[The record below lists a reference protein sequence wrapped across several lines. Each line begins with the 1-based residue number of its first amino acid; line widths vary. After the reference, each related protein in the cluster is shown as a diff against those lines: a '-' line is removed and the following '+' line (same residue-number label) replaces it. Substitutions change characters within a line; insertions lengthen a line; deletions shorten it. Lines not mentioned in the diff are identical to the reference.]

1 MIVEGLLMKSDLAK
15 LRHARSKKDFPDIS
29 LEENEYVVLKIK
41 RSGIIPILVWT
52 GVILAAIFFVA
63 LNIMIARASS
73 GMFSMNSA
81 AKGFFSIVL
90 DVVFGVV
97 LIAALVSMN
106 VYTNNKLFV
115 TNKRIIQQSQASL
128 FSSSTNVI
136 DLISIEDVSFKQAG
150 IFEHLLKI
158 GTLRMSTVGDETTY
172 TFKYVDTPID
182 ELEIIT
188 HLVHVEKQEN
198 EVNIRGR

>member
-1 MIVEGLLMKSDLAK
+1 MKSDLAK

-41 RSGIIPILVWT
+41 RSSIIPVLVWS
-52 GVILAAIFFVA
+52 GVILSAIFFIA
-63 LNIMIARASS
+63 LNIIVANAST

-81 AKGFFSIVL
+81 AKGFFSIVF

-97 LIAALVSMN
+97 LIAALISSN
-106 VYTNNKLFV
+106 VYSNNKLFV
-115 TNKRIIQQSQASL
+115 TNKRIIQKTQASL
-128 FSSSTNVI
+128 FASSTNVI
-136 DLISIEDVSFKQAG
+136 DLISIEDVSFKQTG
-150 IFEHLLKI
+150 LFEHLLKV

-182 ELEIIT
+182 ELEVIT

-198 EVNIRGR
+198 EVNIKSR

>member
-1 MIVEGLLMKSDLAK
+1 MKSDLAK

-41 RSGIIPILVWT
+41 RSGIIPVLVWS
-52 GVILAAIFFVA
+52 GVILSAVFFIA
-63 LNIMIARASS
+63 LNIIIMKAST
-73 GMFSMNSA
+73 GMFAMNSA
-81 AKGFFSIVL
+81 SKGFFSLVL

-97 LIAALVSMN
+97 LIAALVSSY
-106 VYTNNKLFV
+106 VYSNNKLFV
-115 TNKRIIQQSQASL
+115 TNKRIIQKTQASL
-128 FSSSTNVI
+128 FASSTNVI
-136 DLISIEDVSFKQAG
+136 DLISIEDVSFKQSG
-150 IFEHLLKI
+150 IMEHLLKV

-182 ELEIIT
+182 ELEVIT

-198 EVNIRGR
+198 EVNIKSR

>member
-1 MIVEGLLMKSDLAK
+1 MKSDLAK

-52 GVILAAIFFVA
+52 GVILAAIFFIT
-63 LNIMIARASS
+63 LNIMIA
-73 GMFSMNSA
+73 NSA
-81 AKGFFSIVL
+81 FGIFTMNASARGFFTIVL
-90 DVVFGVV
+90 DVIFGVI
-97 LIAALVSMN
+97 LIAALISMN
-106 VYTNNKLFV
+106 VYSNNKLFV
-115 TNKRIIQQSQASL
+115 TNKRVIQKTQASL

-136 DLISIEDVSFKQAG
+136 DLISVEDVSFKQAG
-150 IFEHLLKI
+150 LFEHILRI

>member
-1 MIVEGLLMKSDLAK
+1 MKSDLAK

-41 RSGIIPILVWT
+41 RSGIIPVLVWS
-52 GVILAAIFFVA
+52 GVILSAIFFIV
-63 LNIMIARASS
+63 LNIIIANAST

-81 AKGFFSIVL
+81 SKGFFSIVL

-97 LIAALVSMN
+97 LIAALVSSN
-106 VYTNNKLFV
+106 VYTSNKLFV
-115 TNKRIIQQSQASL
+115 TNKRIIQKTQASL
-128 FSSSTNVI
+128 FSSATNVI
-136 DLISIEDVSFKQAG
+136 DLISIEDVSFKQTG
-150 IFEHLLKI
+150 LFEHILKI

-182 ELEIIT
+182 ELEVIT

-198 EVNIRGR
+198 EVNIKSR

>member
-1 MIVEGLLMKSDLAK
+1 MKSDLAK

-52 GVILAAIFFVA
+52 GVILAAIFFITLTIVITSESFNFLSMNQA
-63 LNIMIARASS
+63 ARAFFALILNI
-73 GMFSMNSA
+73 
-81 AKGFFSIVL
+81 
-90 DVVFGVV
+90 VFGVII
-97 LIAALVSMN
+97 IAALVSMN
-106 VYTNNKLFV
+106 VYANNKLFV
-115 TNKRIIQQSQASL
+115 TNKRVIQKTQSSL

-150 IFEHLLKI
+150 LFEHILRI

>member
-1 MIVEGLLMKSDLAK
+1 MKSDLAK

-41 RSGIIPILVWT
+41 RSGIIPVLVWS
-52 GVILAAIFFVA
+52 GVILSAIFFIA
-63 LNIMIARASS
+63 LNIIIMNAST
-73 GMFSMNSA
+73 GMFAINTASR
-81 AKGFFSIVL
+81 GFFSIIL

-97 LIAALVSMN
+97 LISALVSSN
-106 VYTNNKLFV
+106 VYANNKLFV
-115 TNKRIIQQSQASL
+115 TNKRIIQKSQYSL
-128 FSSSTNVI
+128 FANSTNVI
-136 DLISIEDVSFKQAG
+136 DLISIEDVSFKQSG
-150 IFEHLLKI
+150 LLESILKV

-182 ELEIIT
+182 ELEVIT

-198 EVNIRGR
+198 DLKLKMR